1 MVGGQ
6 CHTLEMALEEVAIIV
21 RQPLPAAARV
31 EVVAERRNG
40 KRLNLGGGYAADQS
54 GRRGLSLQH
63 GLGDVI
69 AVAGAALV
77 GVGRAHAVA
86 AMVKQAPAQDG
97 GYTPQPA
104 APLQRLGR
112 ELSSYRLE
120 QRGIENGLVL
130 TVVNLATVDQL
141 ADIEA
146 VLEQIRERPHAEAAP
161 ADGPAGRAP
170 PRLAAN
176 SPPIEVLRQ
185 RADGAELEI
194 TGKDC
199 ANRRSLGWYHEDLL
213 VHRRIAERHRAADPK
228 AFAFRGRDLVAHP
241 LPDQLPFE
249 LGKRQ

>member
-1 MVGGQ
+1 M
-6 CHTLEMALEEVAIIV
+6 
-21 RQPLPAAARV
+21 RLPRWL
-31 EVVAERRNG
+31 
-40 KRLNLGGGYAADQS
+40 KR
-54 GRRGLSLQH
+54 
-63 GLGDVI
+63 
-69 AVAGAALV
+69 
-77 GVGRAHAVA
+77 
-86 AMVKQAPAQDG
+86 APAQDG
-97 GYTPQPA
+97 GKPPQPA
-104 APLQRLGR
+104 APLPRLGR

-199 ANRRSLGWYHEDLL
+199 ANRRTPGWDHEDFLL
-213 VHRRIAERHRAADPK
+213 HPPTPDGPRAPAPK
-228 AFAFRGRDLVAHP
+228 AFALGAAALVPHP
-241 LPDQLPFE
+241 PPDHP
-249 LGKRQ
+249 